1 MELILASPSGQ
12 DLAPILNPS
21 LDMEIGGENDFELV
35 LPVSK
40 WNEKYAAG
48 NVIYVPNTE
57 FGGII
62 GSIETDTAS
71 DSIILSGM
79 TFRGRLDKKI
89 IEPPAGEAYKV
100 VSGELNSI
108 LKSLVEDKFSG
119 LFFVSESDTGVTV
132 TNYQFDRYCT
142 LLSGLT
148 KMLKSVGYRLQL
160 KWIQRERGEASYLEV
175 SAVPIIDY
183 SDQIEFS
190 QDSRLDFT
198 FKRKVDGVNHLICL
212 GKGELTER
220 EVFHL
225 YLQED
230 GTIGDTQF
238 YFGLDEITQTYENT
252 NAEGEELRNYGI
264 EAFEKLVNRDTFDM
278 ELSSLK
284 KEIDIGDIVGGRD
297 YITEMSMSAP
307 IARKILK
314 MSGDT
319 YSIDHRL
326 E

>member
-21 LDMEIGGENDFELV
+21 LDMEVGGENDFELV

-100 VSGELNSI
+100 VSGGLNSI

-119 LFFVSESDTGVTV
+119 LFFVPESDTGVTV

-220 EVFHL
+220 EVIHL

-230 GTIGDTQF
+230 GAIGDAQF

>member
-1 MELILASPSGQ
+1 MELILASREGQ
-12 DLAPILNPS
+12 DIAPILNPS

-40 WNEKYAAG
+40 WNENFAAG
-48 NVIYVPNTE
+48 TVIYVPDTE

-62 GSIETDTAS
+62 GAIESDTAS
-71 DSIILSGM
+71 ENIILSGM
-79 TFRGRLDKKI
+79 TFRGRMEKKI
-89 IEPPAGEAYKV
+89 IEPPTGESYRIA
-100 VSGELNSI
+100 SGELSSI
-108 LKSLVEDKFSG
+108 LKSLVEPMFPG
-119 LFFVSESDTGVTV
+119 LFYVPETSTGVTV

-148 KMLKSVGYRLQL
+148 KMLKTVGYRLQL
-160 KWIQRERGEASYLEV
+160 KWIQKERGEASYLEV
-175 SAVPIIDY
+175 SAVPIVDY
-183 SDQIEFS
+183 SERVEFS

-212 GKGELTER
+212 GKGELVDR
-220 EVFHL
+220 EVIHL

-238 YFGLDEITQTYENT
+238 YFNLDEITETYENT
-252 NAEGEELRNYGI
+252 NAEGEDLRNYGI
-264 EAFEKLVNRDTFDM
+264 EAFEKLVNKDTFDM
-278 ELSSLK
+278 ELTSITQ
-284 KEIDIGDIVGGRD
+284 EIQIGDIVGGRD
-297 YITEMSMSAP
+297 YITGMSTQKP
-307 IARKILK
+307 IARKIFK

-319 YSIDHRL
+319 YSIEHRL